1 MNQEDSLDF
10 KQTFN
15 IDFSAV
21 AQPEP
26 VQKSRKSK
34 YIKFGL
40 LIFAS
45 IAIITTVI
53 LLVGHYKY
61 GLFEDEVYQVANVKH
76 EIYST
81 EYFTETKTVKSKLS
95 YSSGE
100 LNERVQKITTNF
112 LVTITD
118 KETLP
123 NNEILTKATIVL
135 LQSKAESEGNDVP
148 LSTFDIFNENILKEF
163 ENNPNDEK
171 YQMAVFTFYESGA
184 IKDVNLPKGMN
195 KEDAQNLIDL
205 INNVV
210 PKLTR
215 NKKEDN
221 KNGLEITTRTGKK
234 KKTFVEY
241 QPPKEYIDKYTKSQF
256 KGSKI
261 TKTVERD
268 IEDEK
273 ITEIRTNTNLF
284 LETQKEETENYI
296 EFGLKDFYYDTSS
309 VIVATESEEN
319 NVDKVNIV
327 KKYVSKLDLIDGE
340 KLIESIIEKEK
351 EEQKKL
357 VEETAE
363 EVPVTPNQ
371 LRNLAWDGKFGWD
384 WQIASSN
391 ILGQTVK
398 VIYSISLASGKVKNV
413 LKLVFNS
420 FEVPLGNKDGTTT
433 DKSSPKKEAGEKEVG
448 QIPLGSV
455 AVTLSVKIGGKLS
468 FDVNFKNNIFTLK
481 LGGEAYAKAGVV
493 FGLKNVLEFDFG
505 VKGTLISCDFTTKI
519 KKSGSSYS
527 KYSISI
533 EASAGKVSVYAT
545 GKVAKVFTLFN
556 ESYEIWKGWSLVKI
570 TW

>member
-34 YIKFGL
+34 YIKIGL

-184 IKDVNLPKGMN
+184 IKDINLPKGMN
-195 KEDAQNLIDL
+195 KEDAQNIIDL

-221 KNGLEITTRTGKK
+221 ENGLEITTRTGKK

-284 LETQKEETENYI
+284 LETQKEDTENYI

-351 EEQKKL
+351 EEQKKQ

-363 EVPVTPNQ
+363 EIPVTPNQ

-398 VIYSISLASGKVKNV
+398 VVYSISLASGKVKNV

-493 FGLKNVLEFDFG
+493 FGIKNVLEFDFG

>member
-34 YIKFGL
+34 YIKIGL

-171 YQMAVFTFYESGA
+171 YQMAVFSFYESGA
-184 IKDVNLPKGMN
+184 IKDINLPKGMN
-195 KEDAQNLIDL
+195 KEDAQNIIDL

-221 KNGLEITTRTGKK
+221 ENGLEITTRTGKK

-284 LETQKEETENYI
+284 LETQKEDTENYI

-351 EEQKKL
+351 EEQKKQ

-398 VIYSISLASGKVKNV
+398 VVYSISLASGKVKNV

-493 FGLKNVLEFDFG
+493 FGIKNVLEFDFG